1 MTLPKTIKLFLIDGE
16 PNGRITGEL
25 SNWTGKAYKIPRIK
39 IKDSNDREELQNP
52 GVYLLF
58 GKNEEGKSSL
68 SEAEIADYMKLEGI
82 NRICKL
88 D

>member
-1 MTLPKTIKLFLIDGE
+1 MPLPKTIKLYLIDGE
-16 PNGRITGEL
+16 PNECFLGEL
-25 SNWTGKAYKIPRIK
+25 SNWTGKVCKIHRIK
-39 IKDSNDREELQNP
+39 IEDSNDREELQNP

-58 GKNEEGKSSL
+58 GKNEESKSSL
-68 SEAEIADYMKLEGI
+68 TVPEIADYMKLEGI